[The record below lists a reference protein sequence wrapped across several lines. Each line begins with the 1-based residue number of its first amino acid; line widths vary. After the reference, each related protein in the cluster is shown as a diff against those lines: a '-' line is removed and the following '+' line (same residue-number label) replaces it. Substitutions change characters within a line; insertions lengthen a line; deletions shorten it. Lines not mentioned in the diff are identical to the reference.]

1 MHISFVTVPILLC
14 TMYNLFLSAGV
25 VVGTEAEGGGE
36 GDEDGGGERRETR
49 AMTDEEKRGA
59 TRCDVRAL

>member
-25 VVGTEAEGGGE
+25 VAGTEAGARTAEK
-36 GDEDGGGERRETR
+36 RETR
-49 AMTDEEKRGA
+49 AVTNEEERRA

>member
-25 VVGTEAEGGGE
+25 VVRTATGRREERE
-36 GDEDGGGERRETR
+36 KGDARAMMNKEKREERR
-49 AMTDEEKRGA
+49 DA
-59 TRCDVRAL
+59 TFERCDG